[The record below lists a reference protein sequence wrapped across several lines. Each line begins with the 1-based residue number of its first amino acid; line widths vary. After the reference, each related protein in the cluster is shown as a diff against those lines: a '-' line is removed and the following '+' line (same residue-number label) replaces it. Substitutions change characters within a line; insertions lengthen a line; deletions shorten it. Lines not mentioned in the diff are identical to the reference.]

1 VKPYADSRDEYSVS
15 FTPKGVSAIQAES
28 SEILTNTQR
37 IHFYPN
43 SYDLMYKKADGTLYD
58 PTVTKVMEEV
68 AKLAGQFGM
77 ARITIEG
84 FTDAS
89 MKNEVPFEAVQ
100 ELSLNRANAVKQE
113 LVSHYKFQPN
123 QFSVQGL
130 GWNRE
135 LEPGNHALNRRVE
148 IKVYPLEA
156 Q

>member
-1 VKPYADSRDEYSVS
+1 VA
-15 FTPKGVSAIQAES
+15 
-28 SEILTNTQR
+28 
-37 IHFYPN
+37 
-43 SYDLMYKKADGTLYD
+43 
-58 PTVTKVMEEV
+58 KVMEEV
-68 AKLAGQFGM
+68 ARLAGQFGM

-84 FTDAS
+84 HTDAS
-89 MKNEVPFEAVQ
+89 MRNQVSFEAVQ
-100 ELSLNRANAVKQE
+100 SLSLNRANAVKQE

-123 QFSVQGL
+123 QFSVEGV